1 MKTGLIRSGITVSL
15 NTFTSRILGLIRD
28 IVIARV
34 FGASLGVDAFL
45 VAFRLPNLLRRL
57 FAEGAFN
64 QAFIP
69 VLAECKER
77 GGHDAVRDLAS
88 NVVGVLALALF
99 VVTALGIVGAPVLV
113 ALFAFGFLGDPE
125 KFDLT
130 VMLVRVTFPYIAF
143 ISLTS
148 FAGALLNTY
157 GRFGV
162 PAFTPVLLNLSLIGS
177 ALMLSPRLEI
187 PILGLAIG
195 VFIAGVVQLGF
206 QLPFLLRHG
215 LLVRPRLGFAHTGVR
230 KVAKLILPAT
240 FGASVAQIN
249 LMVDTLIAS
258 FLVTGSVTWLYYS
271 DRLVEFPLG
280 VFGIALATVIL
291 PRLSVEHAGGD
302 PRAFSATL
310 DWALRLNVLIGVPA
324 AAGLAMLAVPMLTTL
339 FNYGAFEHADVL
351 RTAESLR
358 AYSIGLVA
366 FIGIKILAPG
376 FYARQDMRTPVTIG
390 VVAMLSNIVLNL
402 ALVVPLAH
410 AGLAL
415 ATSLSAFLNAGLLW
429 WVLRSR
435 EVYNADDGW
444 PRLFV
449 QVGVATL
456 ALVLSLWWIQGEPAS
471 WFEATVLERSARL
484 TLCIGLGA
492 LCYVVALLIVGV
504 RPQSLLKRP
513 R

>member
-1 MKTGLIRSGITVSL
+1 MKTGLLRSGVTVSL
-15 NTFTSRILGLIRD
+15 NTLASRVLGLVRD

-77 GGHDAVRDLAS
+77 GGHSAVRDLAS
-88 NVVGVLALALF
+88 NVVGVLALTLF
-99 VVTALGIVGAPVLV
+99 VVTALGIVGSPVLV

-162 PAFTPVLLNLSLIGS
+162 PAFTPVLLNLSLVGS

-324 AAGLAMLAVPMLTTL
+324 AAGLAMLAAPMLTTL

-351 RTAESLR
+351 RTAQSLR

-376 FYARQDMRTPVTIG
+376 FYAKQDMRTPVTIG

-429 WVLRSR
+429 WMLRSR
-435 EVYNADDGW
+435 GVYNAGGGW

-449 QVGVATL
+449 QVSVAT
-456 ALVLSLWWIQGEPAS
+456 AVLVLSLWWIQGEPAS

-484 TLCIGLGA
+484 TLCIGLGT

-504 RPQSLLKRP
+504 RPQCLLKRP